1 MKTEERIDCRAM
13 DAVMADLLLDREAAP
28 AAAYAHLASC
38 ETCAAELAAMERTM
52 QMLGEWEAPEP
63 SPFWMSKM
71 GARLREEQQQ
81 PVRGWARFTEGI
93 RTRLWVSNHTLRPVG
108 VAALGL
114 LLAVCGGTW
123 VNLEMQSTPA
133 APVQASNTVR
143 DLQSLNQNAQVF
155 QELAAL
161 DSPDG
166 SAQ

>member
-1 MKTEERIDCRAM
+1 MKTDKTFDCRAM
-13 DAVMADLLLDREAAP
+13 EAVLPDLLLDRAAAP
-28 AAAYAHLASC
+28 ASARAHLVSC
-38 ETCAAELAAMERTM
+38 APCAAELTAMERTV
-52 QMLGEWEAPEP
+52 QVLGDWHAPEP

-81 PVRGWARFTEGI
+81 PSRGWARFTEGI

-123 VNLEMQSTPA
+123 VNLEVQSAPA
-133 APVQASNTVR
+133 PSVQASNTVR

-155 QELAAL
+155 QEMAAL
-161 DSPDG
+161 DGPD
-166 SAQ
+166 SNTQ